1 MVFRVLLGTR
11 DSLFYG
17 TVERVCREFMENEAL
32 ENGSDK
38 SKFVKASVFIQP
50 YAAYTR
56 VEGGEEFGVTAA
68 TRLLTLIREAIKE
81 EEEDILWNA

>member
-1 MVFRVLLGTR
+1 MIRVLLGAR

-17 TVERVCREFMENEAL
+17 TVQRVCREFMENEFF

-38 SKFVKASVFIQP
+38 TKFINSALFISP

-81 EEEDILWNA
+81 EEDYILWNA